1 MKTKPL
7 GNLLMP
13 VAFMLA
19 VCTVLLIPHTA
30 YAAQT
35 SQDGVVLELTTDKAQ
50 YSAGDTIEGRAIV
63 TNTNSFAI
71 EDVTLDVIVPTDFDS
86 SLSVQN
92 LDAASLASG
101 ESLTLDFTARVPAD
115 VKPVDPDN
123 NTASDQSDQSDQ
135 SGQSGQSSGLAKTYD
150 GTVVAALLIFTV
162 LAASIL
168 VLAYSR
174 KKIKGKHGLF
184 TLALLLAFAL
194 PLSVSA
200 PSPEA
205 FAGES
210 SLSAKENITV
220 KVEAYELEAQ
230 AGYTM
235 PLQTKDFSFS
245 KIKASQPYNPLAGAE
260 FALTLEDGSVRTATS
275 GSGGTVSFTD
285 IPFGTHS
292 LVETKAP
299 AGYHLGTST
308 YTITVSASGVK
319 IDGQPIE
326 QATIGNMPLLK
337 SDKPTIDATP
347 AGSST
352 ISGNGVP
359 HATVYVSLPDRP
371 YYCDPVQVNGSGKWT
386 VHVAGN
392 PLQKDESITA
402 YQVEKDKN
410 PSDIVTRSVG

>member
-7 GNLLMP
+7 GTLLMP
-13 VAFMLA
+13 IAFMLA

-30 YAAQT
+30 YAAQA

-71 EDVTLDVIVPTDFDS
+71 EDVTLDAILPAGLDS
-86 SLSVQN
+86 SLSGQS

-115 VKPVDPDN
+115 AKPADLGN
-123 NTASDQSDQSDQ
+123 NTTP
-135 SGQSGQSSGLAKTYD
+135 GQSSGLAKTYD
-150 GTVVAALLIFTV
+150 GAVAGALLVFAV
-162 LAASIL
+162 LVASIL

-174 KKIKGKHGLF
+174 KKIKGRHGLF

-194 PLSVSA
+194 PISVSV

-220 KVEAYELEAQ
+220 KGEAYELEAQ
-230 AGYTM
+230 ASYTM

-245 KIKASQPYNPLAGAE
+245 KIKASQPYDPLAGAE

-308 YTITVSASGVK
+308 YTITVSASGVN

-337 SDKPTIDATP
+337 SDEPTIDATP

-352 ISGNGVP
+352 ISGDGVP
-359 HATVYVSLPDRP
+359 YATVYVSLPDRP

-386 VHVAGN
+386 VHIAGN
-392 PLQKDESITA
+392 PLQNDEPITA

-410 PSDIVTRSVG
+410 PSDVVTRSVD